1 MTPADPAATFTVDL
15 DALGVVGSGLHR
27 PECVLCTARGDVY
40 VADSRGGVTRIAPA
54 GSQHFFG
61 VTDDGGRA
69 EPIKP
74 NGIALRRDG
83 SFLLAD
89 LSDTGGVWH
98 LTRTGVLRPLVR
110 EADGVVL
117 PSTNFVL
124 VDRRDRLWITVST
137 TKRPRHLDYR
147 LDCATG
153 FVVLVDDRGARIV
166 ADGIG
171 YTNECAMDA
180 RGEWLYVN
188 ETFGRRLSR
197 FPVRADGNLR
207 AREVVAT
214 FGRGTFPDGVT
225 LDEAGGAWI
234 TSVVSNRVL
243 RVTPDGATH
252 VILEDADP
260 EHLDAV
266 ERAFLRNE
274 MARPHL
280 DAIRSRRLRNLSSL
294 AFGGPDLRTAYL
306 GCLLGDSLATFRTPV
321 AGLPPSHWY
330 LAT

>member
-1 MTPADPAATFTVDL
+1 VTVVDPAASFTVDL
-15 DALGVVGSGLHR
+15 DALGAVGSDLHR

-40 VADSRGGVTRIAPA
+40 AADSRGGVTRIAPD
-54 GSQHFFG
+54 GSQRLFG
-61 VTDDGGRA
+61 IADDGGRA

-74 NGIALRRDG
+74 
-83 SFLLAD
+83 

-98 LTRTGVLRPLVR
+98 LTRAGVLRPLVR

-117 PSTNFVL
+117 PPTNFVL

-153 FVVLVDDRGARIV
+153 FVVLVDNRGARIV

-197 FPVRADGNLR
+197 FPIRADGSLG

-252 VILEDADP
+252 VVLEDADP
-260 EHLDAV
+260 EHIDAV

-280 DAIRSRRLRNLSSL
+280 DTIRSRRLRNLSSL

-321 AGLPPSHWY
+321 AGLPPSHWG